1 MAEPL
6 LTILNRHAASCGD
19 PPIEFAQPGDNRY
32 VGYFENMFG
41 EQWIFTFDR
50 AAGRGQLRGGDIEW
64 NTALAV
70 EADGQGGLRIGTT
83 TIILSTDEWSWL
95 LTCWRTATRGKV

>member
-6 LTILNRHAASCGD
+6 LTIFNNNAASCGD
-19 PPIEFAQPGDNRY
+19 PPIDNSRPSDNRY

-50 AAGRGQLRGGDIEW
+50 TAGRGQLRGGDVEW
-64 NTALAV
+64 NTCLTV
-70 EADGQGGLRIGTT
+70 ESNGQGGLRLGPT
-83 TIILSTDEWSWL
+83 TIILSPDERSWL
-95 LTCWRTATRGKV
+95 DTCWRTATRGAG

>member
-6 LTILNRHAASCGD
+6 LTIFNRHAASCGD
-19 PPIEFAQPGDNRY
+19 PPIESARPGDHRY

-50 AAGRGQLRGGDIEW
+50 AAAKGQLRGGDIGW
-64 NTALAV
+64 NTPLSV
-70 EADGQGGLRIGTT
+70 EADGKGGPRIGPA
-83 TIILSTDEWSWL
+83 TIILFPEEKSWL
-95 LTCWRTATRGKV
+95 LTCWRTATRGEV